1 MAELIKIFI
10 TVFLG
15 LVLFFIIKFVENR
28 SYAFLFSSLIFI
40 VYFAIFGF
48 ISGADI
54 FYVVP
59 TLFLLALFLYLIFNS
74 YVSRFDS
81 IVKALDSAEK
91 EIKKSQ
97 GLNFDLEQFKEK
109 KVYDLLSL
117 LLLRVQNELSE
128 AKNMNNYLIYLT
140 NFARYSVIE
149 SDKRKVLLE
158 VGNFLEYVFPKKK
171 ISVFILQDSEHEIL
185 KGKEFVEPFIN
196 QITRG
201 KLEDDSGGY
210 ISFPLLKNGGYH
222 GFIVVFGDLNLA
234 ERNFVFIVS
243 KFAESIMKRI
253 DKEKEIELKAITD
266 PLTGIYNRRYFISR
280 LEQNFEKFKRTGR
293 VYAVAIFDIDKFK
306 SINDTYGH
314 IVGDGVLRTF
324 SSVLKSSVRKYDV
337 PARFGGDE
345 FVLLLDE
352 IEKENAVGAVKRI
365 STRFSMSEDLR
376 AIITEGI
383 SVSWGLASVNE
394 APSSYD
400 EIIKLADK
408 RLLKAKELG
417 GDRGVWE

>member
-1 MAELIKIFI
+1 
-10 TVFLG
+10 
-15 LVLFFIIKFVENR
+15 
-28 SYAFLFSSLIFI
+28 
-40 VYFAIFGF
+40 
-48 ISGADI
+48 
-54 FYVVP
+54 
-59 TLFLLALFLYLIFNS
+59 
-74 YVSRFDS
+74 
-81 IVKALDSAEK
+81 
-91 EIKKSQ
+91 
-97 GLNFDLEQFKEK
+97 
-109 KVYDLLSL
+109 
-117 LLLRVQNELSE
+117 
-128 AKNMNNYLIYLT
+128 
-140 NFARYSVIE
+140 
-149 SDKRKVLLE
+149 
-158 VGNFLEYVFPKKK
+158 
-171 ISVFILQDSEHEIL
+171 
-185 KGKEFVEPFIN
+185 
-196 QITRG
+196 
-201 KLEDDSGGY
+201 
-210 ISFPLLKNGGYH
+210 
-222 GFIVVFGDLNLA
+222 
-234 ERNFVFIVS
+234 VFIVS

-293 VYAVAIFDIDKFK
+293 SYAVAIFDIDKFK

-352 IEKENAVGAVKRI
+352 IEKENAVGAAKRI

>member
-15 LVLFFIIKFVENR
+15 LVLFFIIKFVENK

-40 VYFAIFGF
+40 VYFAIFGL

-117 LLLRVQNELSE
+117 LLSRVQNELSE

-201 KLEDDSGGY
+201 KLEDDAGGY

-222 GFIVVFGDLNLA
+222 GFIVIFGDLNVA

-293 VYAVAIFDIDKFK
+293 SYAVAIFDIDKFK

-352 IEKENAVGAVKRI
+352 IEKENAVGAAKRI

-394 APSSYD
+394 ASSSYD